1 MSLPTNTLAT
11 YEAIG
16 NREDLADIIYRIDPT
31 DTPFMTGIEKAKATA
46 VKHEWQTQALAT
58 AQTTNAVL
66 EGDDVSSDA
75 VTVTVRCSNIAQI
88 SRKVPQVSG
97 TQQSV
102 DHAGRGNEMAYQEM
116 LKGLELKRD
125 MEGSLIASTSP
136 ASAGSDV
143 AVRRCGSVLAYI
155 GGNAKGNTS
164 VATVG
169 TTGVDPTEATDGAG
183 FRVNGTQRA
192 FTEAQLKTVLQ
203 SIWVNG
209 GKPEVLMT
217 GSFNKQVFSTF
228 TGRASPIEQAAT
240 KKITA
245 GVDAYES
252 DFGVLKVV
260 PNRFCRQRDVFA
272 FQMDLWAVAFISGRR
287 MVSVPI
293 AQTGDS
299 VRRLILSEYTL
310 EARNEKA
317 TGLVTDLTTA

>member
-1 MSLPTNTLAT
+1 MSLPTNALAS

-16 NREDLADIIYRIDPT
+16 NREDLADIIYRVDPT

-58 AQTTNAVL
+58 AQTTNAQL

-75 VTVTVRCSNIAQI
+75 VTVTVRLSNIAQI

-97 TQQSV
+97 TQQAV

-125 MEGSLIASTSP
+125 MEGSLIASTSG
-136 ASAGSDV
+136 SNSGSDTT
-143 AVRRCGSVLAYI
+143 VRRCGSILAWMRT
-155 GGNAKGNTS
+155 NTNS
-164 VATVG
+164 STGA
-169 TTGVDPTEATDGAG
+169 TTGVDPTGNDGSG
-183 FRVNGTQRA
+183 VRTNGTQRA
-192 FTEAQLKTVLQ
+192 FTEVQLKNTLQ
-203 SIWVNG
+203 SIWVSG
-209 GKPEVLMT
+209 GKPECLMT

-252 DFGVLKVV
+252 DFGVLKVI
-260 PNRFCRQRDVFA
+260 PNRFSRQRDVWA
-272 FQMDLWAVAFISGRR
+272 LQMDLWAVAFVSGRR

-310 EARNEKA
+310 ESRNEKA
-317 TGLVTDLTTA
+317 SGLVTDLTTS